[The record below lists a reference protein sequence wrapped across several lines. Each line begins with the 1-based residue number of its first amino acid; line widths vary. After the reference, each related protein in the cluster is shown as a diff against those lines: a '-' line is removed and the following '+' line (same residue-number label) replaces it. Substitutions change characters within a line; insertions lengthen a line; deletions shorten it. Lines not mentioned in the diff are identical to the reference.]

1 MKLLGLGT
9 ANLLT
14 VPEQGMRLDAA
25 ALEERL
31 DACLRAKRPVLMSVA
46 VLGTTEF
53 GTIDPVH
60 RVIGARDAA
69 ANRGLGH
76 WVHVNAAWGGYL
88 RSEEHTSELQS
99 LMRISYAV
107 FCLKKKITNKHITRY
122 NTHTIPTNLR
132 S

>member
-1 MKLLGLGT
+1 MRISDWSSDVCSSDLYSWPKAMKLLGLGT
-9 ANLLT
+9 ANLLS

-76 WVHVNAAWGGYL
+76 WVHVDAAWGGYL
-88 RSEEHTSELQS
+88 ATLFRAPDGS
-99 LMRISYAV
+99 LLPRDKVEIGRANV
-107 FCLKKKITNKHITRY
+107 
-122 NTHTIPTNLR
+122 
-132 S
+132 